1 MKNYNE
7 RGEMEIKKL
16 AVSSSMKESLRA
28 PTIWEKPASAM
39 YDYHNQISGLY
50 YQVSQEQVT
59 SGSFNMLFSIIQRIV
74 LYKLDKHRDIYLH
87 FQLLRK
93 LSIFQPMIKYCIGRE
108 KGQERSVVD
117 MPDRLQSNY
126 DKRS

>member
-1 MKNYNE
+1 MYIDVKIGEIYFSDTMVRPVVKNYNE

-50 YQVSQEQVT
+50 YQVSQEQAT
-59 SGSFNMLFSIIQRIV
+59 SGSFNMFIQRIV
-74 LYKLDKHRDIYLH
+74 
-87 FQLLRK
+87 
-93 LSIFQPMIKYCIGRE
+93 
-108 KGQERSVVD
+108 
-117 MPDRLQSNY
+117 
-126 DKRS
+126 

>member
-1 MKNYNE
+1 MCISIYVDVKIGEVYFADTMVRPVVKNYNE

-50 YQVSQEQVT
+50 YQVSQEQAT
-59 SGSFNMLFSIIQRIV
+59 SGSFNMFIQRIV
-74 LYKLDKHRDIYLH
+74 
-87 FQLLRK
+87 
-93 LSIFQPMIKYCIGRE
+93 
-108 KGQERSVVD
+108 
-117 MPDRLQSNY
+117 
-126 DKRS
+126 

>member
-1 MKNYNE
+1 MYIDVKIGEVYFAETMVRPVVKNYNE

-50 YQVSQEQVT
+50 YQVSQGHVT
-59 SGSFNMLFSIIQRIV
+59 SGSFNMFIQRIV
-74 LYKLDKHRDIYLH
+74 
-87 FQLLRK
+87 
-93 LSIFQPMIKYCIGRE
+93 
-108 KGQERSVVD
+108 
-117 MPDRLQSNY
+117 
-126 DKRS
+126 

>member
-1 MKNYNE
+1 
-7 RGEMEIKKL
+7 
-16 AVSSSMKESLRA
+16 MKESLRA

-59 SGSFNMLFSIIQRIV
+59 SGSFNMLLSIIQRIV